1 MLNDLAYIM
10 VIILLL
16 GIICLGI
23 LYVIAIRKKNRL
35 ESAKKELES
44 SYEELEDNYEVLS
57 NQGKE
62 LMNLYDKS
70 RQSEEKLRKIAYVDT
85 LTELP
90 NRDAVLDHITNILKT
105 LSEEEKVALLYL
117 DVNNLKE
124 VNDTLG
130 YTYGDELLIDITYRI
145 KQVLGDD
152 DLMGRISGDEFVI
165 LTQNIKE
172 LDSYE
177 EKIKKIMTVFNYPF
191 SLAEKDCFI
200 SVNIGICW
208 VDKDIKNASNV
219 IKNANAA
226 MIRGKELGEGQ
237 YCYFDEEI
245 QQGLMDQ
252 IQRQTDV
259 RVAFEKDEFFPVF
272 QPILDIKEHKIIGLE
287 MLLRWDNPNEGIL
300 YPSDFLE
307 AAIESGIIVPLGISF
322 LKKACLAM
330 IEWEQEGF
338 NDLVLMINLSERQLL
353 DYDIIADFDLIIK
366 ETKIAPE
373 KLVFDISEQSF
384 ESNEALIIKRIRE
397 LKTLGVG
404 ICLDNFGSVK
414 GGLSQVLTSNY
425 DYIKIDSS
433 LTHTLAIDEK
443 LARFVKDLGSLF
455 THLNSKVIFEGIE
468 EADQLEKV
476 ESFDSKLVQG
486 FLFGNP
492 LLEQEVVNYLETWMA

>member
-105 LSEEEKVALLYL
+105 ISEEEKVALLYL

-191 SLAEKDCFI
+191 SLAEKDCL
-200 SVNIGICW
+200 SV
-208 VDKDIKNASNV
+208 
-219 IKNANAA
+219 
-226 MIRGKELGEGQ
+226 
-237 YCYFDEEI
+237 
-245 QQGLMDQ
+245 
-252 IQRQTDV
+252 
-259 RVAFEKDEFFPVF
+259 
-272 QPILDIKEHKIIGLE
+272 
-287 MLLRWDNPNEGIL
+287 
-300 YPSDFLE
+300 
-307 AAIESGIIVPLGISF
+307 
-322 LKKACLAM
+322 
-330 IEWEQEGF
+330 
-338 NDLVLMINLSERQLL
+338 
-353 DYDIIADFDLIIK
+353 
-366 ETKIAPE
+366 
-373 KLVFDISEQSF
+373 
-384 ESNEALIIKRIRE
+384 
-397 LKTLGVG
+397 
-404 ICLDNFGSVK
+404 
-414 GGLSQVLTSNY
+414 
-425 DYIKIDSS
+425 
-433 LTHTLAIDEK
+433 
-443 LARFVKDLGSLF
+443 
-455 THLNSKVIFEGIE
+455 
-468 EADQLEKV
+468 
-476 ESFDSKLVQG
+476 
-486 FLFGNP
+486 
-492 LLEQEVVNYLETWMA
+492 